1 MILLT
6 TLKQKDLAA
15 VSAQQL
21 LLGQPN
27 APLQINRFELYEV
40 NGDCTD
46 HELIHAINDSYIF
59 SNPNKHHLIIE
70 RSKLLN
76 ENQLFFHVFRK
87 KPLNLTSK
95 VTQLNQKLTSG
106 HVDSIFMSELWAF
119 TYNPPPTLPQDIHQI
134 IQAFIVSSPT
144 NQAPFAHPLIHDVA
158 ALTFDELN
166 QKLGAFTRSNR
177 HDS

>member
-21 LLGQPN
+21 LLNASN
-27 APLQINRFELYEV
+27 APSQINRFELYEIE
-40 NGDCTD
+40 GHCTD
-46 HELIHAINDSYIF
+46 HDLIQAINDSYIF

-87 KPLNLTSK
+87 TPLNLTSK
-95 VTQLNQKLTSG
+95 VTQLNQKLSTG
-106 HVDSIFMSELWAF
+106 HVDCIYLSELWAF
-119 TYNPPPTLPQDIHQI
+119 TYTNQMIASLDVDHIMQTL
-134 IQAFIVSSPT
+134 IVSSSS
-144 NQAPFAHPLIHDVA
+144 NQAPFAHPLIHDVTP
-158 ALTFDELN
+158 LTYDEIN
-166 QKLGAFTRSNR
+166 QKLGAFTRSNH